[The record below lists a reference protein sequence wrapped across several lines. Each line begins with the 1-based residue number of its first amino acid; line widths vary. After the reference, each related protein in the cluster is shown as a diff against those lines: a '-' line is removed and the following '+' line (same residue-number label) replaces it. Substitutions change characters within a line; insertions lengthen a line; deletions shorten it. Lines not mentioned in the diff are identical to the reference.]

1 MKNEANRRKLSKDV
15 IYTIHTSFP
24 LHSNI
29 QNGFPKAPSCCGDY
43 IKIIICRLICLYRCL
58 NLDCSQVCFGIMEK
72 QIALQG
78 VKWREST
85 GENQCVKNL
94 KRVWGGAHSHSC
106 TFQFFSQRTVQHGS
120 PHADSAQLTTHAG
133 LLCVFP
139 SKFHFG
145 INSLHL
151 FNLAIG
157 RLLRERDWA
166 EETLA
171 VQLLRGNY

>member
-1 MKNEANRRKLSKDV
+1 MLLFFLVCPVLLALLFRVPSENYILKKREMKNEANRRKLSKDV

-58 NLDCSQVCFGIMEK
+58 NLDCSQVCFGNMEK

-94 KRVWGGAHSHSC
+94 KRVWGGCTLTFMHFPILFPEDSTAWITSC
-106 TFQFFSQRTVQHGS
+106 R
-120 PHADSAQLTTHAG
+120 
-133 LLCVFP
+133 
-139 SKFHFG
+139 
-145 INSLHL
+145 
-151 FNLAIG
+151 
-157 RLLRERDWA
+157 
-166 EETLA
+166 
-171 VQLLRGNY
+171 